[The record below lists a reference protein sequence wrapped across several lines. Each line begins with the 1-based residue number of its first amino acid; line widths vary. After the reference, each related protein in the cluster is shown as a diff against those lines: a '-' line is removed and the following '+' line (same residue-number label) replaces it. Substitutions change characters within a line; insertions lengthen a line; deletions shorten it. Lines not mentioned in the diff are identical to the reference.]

1 MMDLIYL
8 LEDDDS
14 IRKLVI
20 YALNSQGYEAKGFE
34 RPAEFWKAMEPG
46 PARPGPA
53 GHHAPGGGR
62 PDHPAKAPGSGGNEE
77 AARHHAHGQEHGV

>member
-20 YALNSQGYEAKGFE
+20 YALNSQGYEAKG
-34 RPAEFWKAMEPG
+34 
-46 PARPGPA
+46 
-53 GHHAPGGGR
+53 
-62 PDHPAKAPGSGGNEE
+62 
-77 AARHHAHGQEHGV
+77 

>member
-34 RPAEFWKAMEPG
+34 RPAEFWKAM
-46 PARPGPA
+46 
-53 GHHAPGGGR
+53 
-62 PDHPAKAPGSGGNEE
+62 GSPTWSCWTSCSRRRT
-77 AARHHAHGQEHGV
+77 A

>member
-20 YALNSQGYEAKGFE
+20 YALNSQGYEAKGF
-34 RPAEFWKAMEPG
+34 
-46 PARPGPA
+46 
-53 GHHAPGGGR
+53 
-62 PDHPAKAPGSGGNEE
+62 
-77 AARHHAHGQEHGV
+77 

>member
-34 RPAEFWKAMEPG
+34 RPAEFWKAMG
-46 PARPGPA
+46 QAQ
-53 GHHAPGGGR
+53 
-62 PDHPAKAPGSGGNEE
+62 PDLVLLANMQKWNYTMTAFP
-77 AARHHAHGQEHGV
+77 

>member
-34 RPAEFWKAMEPG
+34 RPAEFWKAMGQAHQE
-46 PARPGPA
+46 AAAENFSR
-53 GHHAPGGGR
+53 HAPS
-62 PDHPAKAPGSGGNEE
+62 PPIL
-77 AARHHAHGQEHGV
+77 